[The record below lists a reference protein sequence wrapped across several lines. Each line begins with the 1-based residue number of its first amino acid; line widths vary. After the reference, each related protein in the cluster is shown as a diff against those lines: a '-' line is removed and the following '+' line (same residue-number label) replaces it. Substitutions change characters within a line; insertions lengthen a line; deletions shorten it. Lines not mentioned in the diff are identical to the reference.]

1 MEVSPLPGYFLSLEN
16 AVNTETLS
24 IQRLKFAGLRFL
36 QMDMSLYKTRLQQ
49 KIVIGHGNQTRV
61 L

>member
-1 MEVSPLPGYFLSLEN
+1 MEVSPLSGYFLNLEN

-24 IQRLKFAGLRFL
+24 IRCLKFAGLRHL
-36 QMDMSLYKTRLQQ
+36 QMDMSLYKKRLQQ
-49 KIVIGHGNQTRV
+49 KFVVGHRNKTRV